1 MEHAAADLATKR
13 RITISTAT
21 DLIHGGTSLKLSDGG
36 PSPVLEAHPGSPV
49 DISGRRRPSLPA
61 SLAPAH
67 SYRSHADISGGEVSP
82 SMGRMEMSFRRDSVA
97 VKQSIL
103 VMEDGERRVER
114 TPNPPR
120 GMRTFYIPEEVPENE
135 RVQVTTTTAG
145 GEDVSAVDAVVDGG
159 LMDFDFDFNSVSQ
172 ISANPLGHDSR
183 TSLASTT
190 TAIST
195 SVNRRFSHGALT
207 VDTSVASSA
216 TSMMSSAAST
226 YSAVTNTTDMYGW
239 EEELN
244 RKSSVENPRAWEL
257 DISRRVASGGKVAG
271 PRTRG
276 SFHEP
281 PYKRADIKR
290 KSLLYRVL
298 NLRRGLEDSCGPAH
312 CTTECPTTSA

>member
-13 RITISTAT
+13 RITISTTT
-21 DLIHGGTSLKLSDGG
+21 DLVHGGTSLKLSDGG

-67 SYRSHADISGGEVSP
+67 SYRSQAGLSRGEVSP
-82 SMGRMEMSFRRDSVA
+82 SMSRMEMSIREDSVA
-97 VKQSIL
+97 VKQTSL
-103 VMEDGERRVER
+103 MTEDGERGVER

-120 GMRTFYIPEEVPENE
+120 GMLTFYIPEKVPENE
-135 RVQVTTTTAG
+135 RVSVTGAAVG
-145 GEDVSAVDAVVDGG
+145 GEDVSAVNAVMDGG
-159 LMDFDFDFNSVSQ
+159 LMDFEFDFNSVSQ

-195 SVNRRFSHGALT
+195 SVNRRVSHDALT

-216 TSMMSSAAST
+216 TSMMSSADST
-226 YSAVTNTTDMYGW
+226 YSAVTSTTDMYGW

-244 RKSSVENPRAWEL
+244 RKSSVENPRAAEL
-257 DISRRVASGGKVAG
+257 DISRRVASGGKRAG
-271 PRTRG
+271 PSTEG
-276 SFHEP
+276 SFHDP

-298 NLRRGLEDSCGPAH
+298 NLRRGSEDSCGPAH
-312 CTTECPTTSA
+312 CATECPTTSA